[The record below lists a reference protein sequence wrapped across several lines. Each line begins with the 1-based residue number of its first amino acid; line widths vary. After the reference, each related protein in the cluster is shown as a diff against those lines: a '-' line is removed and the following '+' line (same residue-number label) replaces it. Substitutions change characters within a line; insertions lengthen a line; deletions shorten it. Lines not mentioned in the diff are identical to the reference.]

1 MYNMGEPRIK
11 IVAMPKDTNPS
22 GNIFGGWIMSQIDIA
37 GSLAARDLNIHRVVT
52 VAVNSMEFREAVK
65 VGDILSCY
73 AKILKVGKT
82 SITTQ
87 IEVNAERS
95 SEGTRRCLHVTSAI
109 ITYVNVNEA
118 GEKEAIPYTQNELLA
133 LEINQSIPS

>member
-37 GSLAARDLNIHRVVT
+37 GSLAARDLNVQRVVT

-65 VGDILSCY
+65 VGDVLSCY
-73 AKILKVGKT
+73 GRILKVGKT
-82 SITTQ
+82 SITAQ
-87 IEVNAERS
+87 VEVNAERS
-95 SEGTRRCLHVTSAI
+95 YDGIRRCLHVTSAVV
-109 ITYVNVNEA
+109 TYVNVDED
-118 GEKEAIPYTQNELLA
+118 GVKRLIPHTPNELLA
-133 LEINQSIPS
+133 LGIEQKV

>member
-1 MYNMGEPRIK
+1 MGEPRIK

-37 GSLAARDLNIHRVVT
+37 GSLAARDLNVERIVT
-52 VAVNSMEFREAVK
+52 VAVNSMEFKEAVK
-65 VGDILSCY
+65 IGDIISCY
-73 AKILKVGKT
+73 AKILKVGRT

-87 IEVNAERS
+87 VEVNAERVV
-95 SEGTRRCLHVTSAI
+95 EGRRRCTHVTSAV

-118 GEKEAIPYTQNELLA
+118 GEKQPIITSENELLV
-133 LEINQSIPS
+133 LGVTV